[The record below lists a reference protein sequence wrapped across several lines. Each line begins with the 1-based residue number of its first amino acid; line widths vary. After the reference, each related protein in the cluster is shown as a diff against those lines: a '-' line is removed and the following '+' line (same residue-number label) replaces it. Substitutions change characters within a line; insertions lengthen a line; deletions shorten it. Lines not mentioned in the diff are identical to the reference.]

1 MRAGWADGL
10 DQALRAVE
18 RGFRWTL
25 EASIF
30 FQAYRELRDPGRVRA
45 LAQAVRAGHVELCA
59 TYANLEYEQ
68 IDGEEMTRVCALANR
83 VLADEFG
90 IRARTA
96 ILSDM
101 PGMTWGLPQV
111 LAASGVDYL
120 MFWRGAYKDNLYHAE
135 VPPIFRWESPDGT
148 GVLVNLYGG
157 PELHDFYY
165 DKSAACFLQ
174 RDTVA
179 ERLREI
185 AAWHQA
191 LGDRYPYTAVHLVIG
206 YDNGPVLT
214 HLLDG
219 VRWYREHV
227 DEHDVVLATPAAF
240 MDEIARQRPAAA
252 VPAVSGD
259 FTGAWADDPLTYADA
274 FVAKRRAAAT
284 WNVAERLAA
293 LLPAARADAPPYP
306 RAELDAIQENLL
318 LFTEHTYGSS
328 QWQWE
333 RFQPRADARRFEHA
347 WDFSRST
354 WTDKRAFAQAADHGS
369 RRLLMRLAALLGA
382 GADERGPAIRVLN
395 PSGRAR
401 GEHLT
406 VFVKDRGWRQEQPRE
421 ARVLHAATG
430 TEVPAQVTRG
440 DHMGYE
446 VCFRTPCVEPLGW
459 DTVVVVPGR
468 GSGTGEDAELR
479 ASGTTLENRW
489 YAIGVT
495 PERGVTSIVDKAQDR
510 ELLCPRAGHGAG
522 QFIYRRVAPRFHDDL
537 YTMRGRL
544 LAHDP
549 TWAAFGGE
557 RTVMGRIP
565 ERDWL
570 VRAARTRVT
579 ACRVRHAGPVMAAL
593 ELESELELDGVSC
606 RLTQEV
612 SLCAGERLVRFRNRL
627 RKQETLGKEEG
638 YLGLP
643 LAIPD
648 PAVHCEVA
656 NAVIRLGRDQLP
668 GSFTGFT
675 GLNRFVAVGDDGFTA
690 VVSPI
695 GPAVVEV
702 GGIRTHAWEDV
713 RYEPRDG
720 ALFFYVLD
728 NLENTNAPLFQG
740 AESWQDGFLDL
751 DFCLTS
757 HAGPFDPVR
766 ATRFGLR
773 CHQELPA
780 WVTPPARNLSDAPR
794 QRRGRQT
801 PSEVGAGGKREA
813 EGLAFAGGDST
824 DLRNEDKVAGAALDV
839 DAKPAGKPIDR
850 RALRGRLMEI
860 DADPSVV
867 VQAIK
872 RAEDRPGDRDRGLVV
887 RLREVAGRP
896 AAARLGGPARP
907 VTAAWRCDLLEN
919 DRERLPVRDG
929 VAEAAIPPYGLVTVR
944 LKGEGT
950 DGTF

>member
-1 MRAGWADGL
+1 MSDRFTFFVSHTCHADHGYTDRLDAVRAGWADGL
-10 DQALRAVE
+10 DQALQAVE

-30 FQAYRELRDPGRVRA
+30 FQAYRELRDAGRVRA
-45 LAQAVRAGHVELCA
+45 LAQAVRDGHVELCA

-68 IDGEEMTRVCALANR
+68 IDGEEMTRVCSLANR
-83 VLADEFG
+83 VLADDFG

-101 PGMTWGLPQV
+101 PGITWGLPQV
-111 LAASGVDYL
+111 LAGSGVDYL
-120 MFWRGAYKDNLYHAE
+120 MFWRGAYKDNMYHAQ
-135 VPPIFRWESPDGT
+135 VPPIFRWESPDGS

-157 PELHDFYY
+157 PELHDFYF
-165 DKSAACFLQ
+165 DKSAACFLH

-185 AAWHQA
+185 VAWHRA

-240 MDEIARQRPAAA
+240 MDEIARQRPAAS

-274 FVAKRRAAAT
+274 FVAKRRAVAR

-293 LLPAARADAPPYP
+293 LLPAVRADAPPYP

-333 RFQPRADARRFEHA
+333 RFQPQADARRFERA

-354 WTDKRAFAQAADHGS
+354 WADKRAFAHAADHGS
-369 RRLLMRLAALLGA
+369 RRLLTRLGALLGA
-382 GADERGPAIRVLN
+382 GADQRGPAIRVLN
-395 PSGRAR
+395 PSGWAR
-401 GEHLT
+401 SEHLT
-406 VFVKDRGWRQEQPRE
+406 VFVKDRGWRQDQPRE
-421 ARVLHAATG
+421 VRVLHAATG
-430 TEVPAQVTRG
+430 TELPAQVTRG
-440 DHMGYE
+440 DHLGYE
-446 VCFRTPCVEPLGW
+446 VCFRTPRVEPLGW
-459 DTVVVVPGR
+459 DTVLVVPGR
-468 GSGTGEDAELR
+468 GPAGAEGELR
-479 ASGTTLENRW
+479 VSEGTLENRW

-495 PERGVTSIVDKAQDR
+495 PGRGVTSIVDKEQNR
-510 ELLCPRAGHGAG
+510 ELLCPQSDHGAG

-537 YTMRGRL
+537 YAMRGRL

-549 TWAAFGGE
+549 TWQAYGGE

-565 ERDWL
+565 ERDWV
-570 VRAARTRVT
+570 VRSACTRVT
-579 ACRVRHAGPVMAAL
+579 ACRVRHAGPVVAAL
-593 ELESELELDGVSC
+593 ELESELELDGVAC

-612 SLCAGERLVRFRNRL
+612 SVYAGERLVRFRNRL

-643 LAIPD
+643 LAIAD

-675 GLNRFVAVGDDGFTA
+675 GLNRFVAVGDDRLTA

-720 ALFFYVLD
+720 ALFFYVLN

-740 AESWQDGFLDL
+740 AESWQDGFIDL

-757 HAGPFDPVR
+757 HAGPFDPVL

-780 WVTPPARNLSDAPR
+780 WVTPPA
-794 QRRGRQT
+794 
-801 PSEVGAGGKREA
+801 
-813 EGLAFAGGDST
+813 GDST
-824 DLRNEDKVAGAALDV
+824 DLRNEDKVTDAALDV
-839 DAKPAGKPIDR
+839 GAAPGGRPLDR
-850 RALRGRLMEI
+850 RAASGRFLDV

-872 RAEDRPGDRDRGLVV
+872 RAEERPGGRDRGLVV

-896 AAARLGGPARP
+896 AAARFGGPRRP

-919 DRERLPVRDG
+919 DRERLPIRDG

-944 LKGEGT
+944 LNGGGT
-950 DGTF
+950 DGTI

>member
-1 MRAGWADGL
+1 MSDRFTFFVSHTCHADHGYTDRLDAVRAGWADGL
-10 DQALRAVE
+10 DQALQAVE

-30 FQAYRELRDPGRVRA
+30 FQAYRELRDAGRVRA
-45 LAQAVRAGHVELCA
+45 LAQAVRDGHVELCA

-111 LAASGVDYL
+111 LAGSGVDYL
-120 MFWRGAYKDNLYHAE
+120 MFWRGAYKDNMYHAQ
-135 VPPIFRWESPDGT
+135 VPPIFRWESPDGS

-157 PELHDFYY
+157 PELHDFYF
-165 DKSAACFLQ
+165 DKSAACFLH

-185 AAWHQA
+185 VAWHRA

-240 MDEIARQRPAAA
+240 MDEIARQRPAAS

-274 FVAKRRAAAT
+274 FVAKRRAVAR

-333 RFQPRADARRFEHA
+333 RFQPQADARRFERA

-354 WTDKRAFAQAADHGS
+354 WADKRAFAHAADHGS
-369 RRLLMRLAALLGA
+369 RRLLTRLGALLGA
-382 GADERGPAIRVLN
+382 GADQRGPAIRVLN
-395 PSGRAR
+395 PSGWAR
-401 GEHLT
+401 SEHLT
-406 VFVKDRGWRQEQPRE
+406 VFVKDRGWRQDQPRE
-421 ARVLHAATG
+421 VRVLHAATG
-430 TEVPAQVTRG
+430 TELPAQVTRG
-440 DHMGYE
+440 DHLGYE
-446 VCFRTPCVEPLGW
+446 VCFRTPRVEPLGW
-459 DTVVVVPGR
+459 DTVLVVPGR
-468 GSGTGEDAELR
+468 GPAGAEGELR
-479 ASGTTLENRW
+479 VSEGTLENRW

-495 PERGVTSIVDKAQDR
+495 PERGVTSIVDKEQDR
-510 ELLCPRAGHGAG
+510 ELLCPRSDHGAG

-537 YTMRGRL
+537 YAMRGRV

-549 TWAAFGGE
+549 TWQAYGGE

-565 ERDWL
+565 ERDWV
-570 VRAARTRVT
+570 VRSACTRVT
-579 ACRVRHAGPVMAAL
+579 ACRVRHAGPVVAAL
-593 ELESELELDGVSC
+593 ELESELELDGVAC

-612 SLCAGERLVRFRNRL
+612 SVYAGERLVRFRTRL

-643 LAIPD
+643 LAIAD

-675 GLNRFVAVGDDGFTA
+675 GLNRFVAVGDDRLTA

-713 RYEPRDG
+713 RYAPRDG
-720 ALFFYVLD
+720 ALFFYVLN

-740 AESWQDGFLDL
+740 AESWQDGFIDL

-757 HAGPFDPVR
+757 HAGPFDPVL

-773 CHQELPA
+773 CHQELTA
-780 WVTPPARNLSDAPR
+780 WVTPPA
-794 QRRGRQT
+794 
-801 PSEVGAGGKREA
+801 
-813 EGLAFAGGDST
+813 GDST
-824 DLRNEDKVAGAALDV
+824 DLRNEAKVTDAALDV
-839 DAKPAGKPIDR
+839 DAAPGGRPLDR
-850 RALRGRLMEI
+850 RAANGRFLDI

-872 RAEDRPGDRDRGLVV
+872 RAEERPDDRDRGLVV

-896 AAARLGGPARP
+896 AAARLARP
-907 VTAAWRCDLLEN
+907 RRPFTGAWRCDLLEN
-919 DRERLPVRDG
+919 DRERLPLRDG
-929 VAEAAIPPYGLVTVR
+929 VAEASISPYGLTTVR
-944 LKGEGT
+944 LQTGGT
-950 DGTF
+950 DGTI

>member
-1 MRAGWADGL
+1 M
-10 DQALRAVE
+10 
-18 RGFRWTL
+18 
-25 EASIF
+25 
-30 FQAYRELRDPGRVRA
+30 
-45 LAQAVRAGHVELCA
+45 
-59 TYANLEYEQ
+59 
-68 IDGEEMTRVCALANR
+68 
-83 VLADEFG
+83 
-90 IRARTA
+90 
-96 ILSDM
+96 
-101 PGMTWGLPQV
+101 
-111 LAASGVDYL
+111 
-120 MFWRGAYKDNLYHAE
+120 
-135 VPPIFRWESPDGT
+135 
-148 GVLVNLYGG
+148 
-157 PELHDFYY
+157 
-165 DKSAACFLQ
+165 
-174 RDTVA
+174 
-179 ERLREI
+179 
-185 AAWHQA
+185 
-191 LGDRYPYTAVHLVIG
+191 
-206 YDNGPVLT
+206 LT

-219 VRWYREHV
+219 IRWYREHV
-227 DEHDVVLATPAAF
+227 DEHDVVLATPAVF
-240 MDEIARQRPAAA
+240 MDEIARQRPASA

-274 FVAKRRAAAT
+274 FVAKRGAVAR

-293 LLPAARADAPPYP
+293 LLPAARADGPPYP

-318 LFTEHTYGSS
+318 LFTEHTYGIS

-333 RFQPRADARRFEHA
+333 RFQPQADARRFERA

-354 WTDKRAFAQAADHGS
+354 WTDKRAFALAADHGS
-369 RRLLMRLAALLGA
+369 RRLLTRLAALLGA
-382 GADERGPAIRVLN
+382 VADERGPAVRVLN
-395 PSGRAR
+395 PSGWAR
-401 GEHLT
+401 SEHLT
-406 VFVKDRGWRQEQPRE
+406 VFVKDRGWSRDPLRQVR
-421 ARVLHAATG
+421 ALHAASA
-430 TEVPAQVTRG
+430 TELPAQVTRG

-446 VCFRTPCVEPLGW
+446 LCFRTPRIEPLGW
-459 DTVVVVPGR
+459 DTVLVVPGR
-468 GSGTGEDAELR
+468 GPGTGEDAELR
-479 ASGTTLENRW
+479 ASEWTLENRW

-495 PERGVTSIVDKAQDR
+495 PDRGVTSIVDKEQDR
-510 ELLCPRAGHGAG
+510 ELVCPQADHGAG

-549 TWAAFGGE
+549 TWTAFGGE

-570 VRAARTRVT
+570 VRSAGTRVT
-579 ACRVRHAGPVMAAL
+579 ACRVRHAGPVVVSL

-612 SLCAGERLVRFRNRL
+612 SLYAGERLVRFRNRL

-675 GLNRFVAVGDDGFTA
+675 GLNRFVAVGDDRFTA

-702 GGIRTHAWEDV
+702 GAIRTHAWEDV

-720 ALFFYVLD
+720 ALFFYVLN

-740 AESWQDGFLDL
+740 AESWQTGFLDL

-780 WVTPPARNLSDAPR
+780 WVTPPA
-794 QRRGRQT
+794 
-801 PSEVGAGGKREA
+801 
-813 EGLAFAGGDST
+813 GDST
-824 DLRNEDKVAGAALDV
+824 DLRNEDTVTGAALDV
-839 DAKPAGKPIDR
+839 EAEPAGQPLDR
-850 RALRGRLMEI
+850 HAPRGRFLEF
-860 DADPSVV
+860 DGDPSVV

-872 RAEDRPGDRDRGLVV
+872 RAEERPGDRDRGLIV
-887 RLREVAGRP
+887 RLREVAGRS
-896 AAARLGGPARP
+896 AAVRFGGRERP
-907 VTAAWRCDLLEN
+907 FTAAWRCDLLEN
-919 DRERLPVRDG
+919 DRERLPVRGG
-929 VAEAAIPPYGLVTVR
+929 VAEASISPYGLVTVR
-944 LKGEGT
+944 LEG
-950 DGTF
+950 GI

>member
-1 MRAGWADGL
+1 
-10 DQALRAVE
+10 
-18 RGFRWTL
+18 
-25 EASIF
+25 
-30 FQAYRELRDPGRVRA
+30 
-45 LAQAVRAGHVELCA
+45 
-59 TYANLEYEQ
+59 
-68 IDGEEMTRVCALANR
+68 MTRVCTLANR

-111 LAASGVDYL
+111 LAGSGVDYL
-120 MFWRGAYKDNLYHAE
+120 MFWRGAYKDNLYHAR
-135 VPPIFRWESPDGT
+135 VPPIFRWESPDGS

-165 DKSAACFLQ
+165 DKSAACFLH

-185 AAWHQA
+185 AAWHRA

-240 MDEIARQRPAAA
+240 MDEIARARPATA

-259 FTGAWADDPLTYADA
+259 FTGAWAERPVD
-274 FVAKRRAAAT
+274 VRRRLRRQAPRRRDLERGRTAGGPAA
-284 WNVAERLAA
+284 
-293 LLPAARADAPPYP
+293 AARADAPPYP
-306 RAELDAIQENLL
+306 RADLDAIQENLL

-333 RFQPRADARRFEHA
+333 RFQPRADERRFDPA

-369 RRLLMRLAALLGA
+369 RRLLTRLAALLGA
-382 GADERGPAIRVLN
+382 GADERGPAVRVLN
-395 PSGRAR
+395 PSGWAR

-406 VFVKDRGWRQEQPRE
+406 VFVKDRGWRQEQPRDLH
-421 ARVLHAATG
+421 VLHAATG
-430 TEVPAQVTRG
+430 TEAPAQVTRG

-459 DTVVVVPGR
+459 DTVLVVPGR
-468 GSGTGEDAELR
+468 GSAAGEDAELR
-479 ASGTTLENRW
+479 ASERMLENRW

-495 PERGVTSIVDKAQDR
+495 PERGVTSIVDKEQDR
-510 ELLCPRAGHGAG
+510 ELLCPQADHGAG

-549 TWAAFGGE
+549 TWTAFGGE

-570 VRAARTRVT
+570 VRSARTRVT
-579 ACRVRHAGPVMAAL
+579 ACRVRHAGPVTASL

-656 NAVIRLGRDQLP
+656 NAVIRLGRDH
-668 GSFTGFT
+668 S
-675 GLNRFVAVGDDGFTA
+675 
-690 VVSPI
+690 
-695 GPAVVEV
+695 
-702 GGIRTHAWEDV
+702 
-713 RYEPRDG
+713 
-720 ALFFYVLD
+720 
-728 NLENTNAPLFQG
+728 
-740 AESWQDGFLDL
+740 
-751 DFCLTS
+751 
-757 HAGPFDPVR
+757 
-766 ATRFGLR
+766 
-773 CHQELPA
+773 
-780 WVTPPARNLSDAPR
+780 PARS
-794 QRRGRQT
+794 
-801 PSEVGAGGKREA
+801 
-813 EGLAFAGGDST
+813 
-824 DLRNEDKVAGAALDV
+824 
-839 DAKPAGKPIDR
+839 
-850 RALRGRLMEI
+850 RA
-860 DADPSVV
+860 S
-867 VQAIK
+867 
-872 RAEDRPGDRDRGLVV
+872 PG
-887 RLREVAGRP
+887 
-896 AAARLGGPARP
+896 
-907 VTAAWRCDLLEN
+907 
-919 DRERLPVRDG
+919 
-929 VAEAAIPPYGLVTVR
+929 
-944 LKGEGT
+944 
-950 DGTF
+950 